1 MNWQNKV
8 KPAIELFGKWLFRF
22 RTLKSL
28 ALFFGA
34 EAVCVG
40 GYSFWIQGHIEKEGQ
55 QSVAWTIT
63 SGEATLYGC
72 LIGFF
77 ILIGYL
83 AALLYQY
90 TNDKLK
96 YEAELLKQTSS
107 IQQSDPYRGEKWLK
121 ELLENFNVYL
131 MDEYFQD
138 MPARVKHDVLT
149 SFDCWTG
156 ILSSSAFQMRDD
168 VLYQKINTFFH
179 QWNEITSFGCKY
191 YFTSQNPQ
199 YYRFEQYQHDSFL
212 TEDARRAFE
221 KLTTMVIA
229 LQPAYR
235 EMIDYIKA
243 NYPDID
249 LDETSQVFYSNQ
261 AKI

>member
-1 MNWQNKV
+1 MNPKINSSNFPNYSIINK
-8 KPAIELFGKWLFRF
+8 KINEKNILLDSNQLINKDLHCNQDHNNINSLFK
-22 RTLKSL
+22 
-28 ALFFGA
+28 
-34 EAVCVG
+34 V
-40 GYSFWIQGHIEKEGQ
+40 IQEEKESSSPNNFLYINSEKNSKN
-55 QSVAWTIT
+55 QSKNINIIKPKFVTRT
-63 SGEATLYGC
+63 M
-72 LIGFF
+72 
-77 ILIGYL
+77 
-83 AALLYQY
+83 
-90 TNDKLK
+90 
-96 YEAELLKQTSS
+96 
-107 IQQSDPYRGEKWLK
+107 QSDNLK
-121 ELLENFNVYL
+121 IKNAEEPSLNLNLSLN
-131 MDEYFQD
+131 
-138 MPARVKHDVLT
+138 
-149 SFDCWTG
+149 
-156 ILSSSAFQMRDD
+156 LSSSAFQMRDD

-212 TEDARRAFE
+212 SEDARRAFE